1 VAKIFLAGGLCSST
15 AHTALVPLDV
25 VKTRL
30 QTEPD
35 RFRGPLDCVVQVS
48 RDEGIEAFVQGAGA
62 TWAGYAVAG
71 SLSFGLLEVFSRII
85 FTFAGEGNSL
95 FFNSP
100 LIALSSVF
108 ATAVCATAVCPF
120 EAVRIMSVRSG
131 ASSVESFRKQV
142 ASDGF
147 ASLFRGL
154 PAILLKEIP
163 FVVTKFVVFDQVAS
177 LLAGALPDGADGFAV
192 DVLLP
197 LACGAIAGALS
208 AAASQPADAVLTL
221 TNQDGATLASAAAEV
236 FRQPQLVLKGL
247 GARVLFGVLLV
258 SLQFLFYSQL
268 RAFFDV
274 SKADLTLVW
283 DTLAFLRN

>member
-1 VAKIFLAGGLCSST
+1 
-15 AHTALVPLDV
+15 
-25 VKTRL
+25 
-30 QTEPD
+30 
-35 RFRGPLDCVVQVS
+35 
-48 RDEGIEAFVQGAGA
+48 
-62 TWAGYAVAG
+62 
-71 SLSFGLLEVFSRII
+71 
-85 FTFAGEGNSL
+85 
-95 FFNSP
+95 
-100 LIALSSVF
+100 
-108 ATAVCATAVCPF
+108 
-120 EAVRIMSVRSG
+120 MSVRSG

-177 LLAGALPDGADGFAV
+177 LLAAR
-192 DVLLP
+192 
-197 LACGAIAGALS
+197 C
-208 AAASQPADAVLTL
+208 
-221 TNQDGATLASAAAEV
+221 DGATLASAAAEV